1 MSGDRIDLLKRIK
14 KLEQENEELRER
26 TTLKRPIKRYYT
38 DKYGNNG
45 KMQRVDILCPCCKS
59 YFVNGVR
66 KSIGIFASREKN
78 FIDSVKHTKYCMFC
92 GNRIDWSDEE

>member
-1 MSGDRIDLLKRIK
+1 MMTKYQEAYYGLINRFYGLFDFLDDDVSEEDLNNVATIK
-14 KLEQENEELRER
+14 ELVDR
-26 TTLKRPIKRYYT
+26 TTPKKPIKRYYT

-66 KSIGIFASREKN
+66 KSVGIFASREKN
-78 FIDSVKHTKYCMFC
+78 
-92 GNRIDWSDEE
+92 